1 LAICA
6 ENEELKFL
14 GSGFP
19 LFYNFL
25 KYCMFILLVLLL
37 SNGVYNLYTNYN
49 GDFCTEN
56 GDKEEDGCK
65 LNWMSKLSLP
75 NKMNNPSA
83 MQIQQDLNLVSC
95 FLIIVILL
103 LFRRSQRRIN
113 AEIDELQNSPSDYT
127 IMVRGI
133 PTNKDSDYNESLKNF
148 FTNNIDPVKKYN
160 VTKVNLL
167 WEIDEI
173 EEIET
178 KIKENI
184 KRKQNLLER
193 GTGHEDREI
202 KELDEENEK
211 VEKELEEKLEKIER
225 SPEYFAGMAFVSFR
239 TEDGH

>member
-1 LAICA
+1 
-6 ENEELKFL
+6 
-14 GSGFP
+14 
-19 LFYNFL
+19 
-25 KYCMFILLVLLL
+25 
-37 SNGVYNLYTNYN
+37 
-49 GDFCTEN
+49 
-56 GDKEEDGCK
+56 
-65 LNWMSKLSLP
+65 
-75 NKMNNPSA
+75 
-83 MQIQQDLNLVSC
+83 
-95 FLIIVILL
+95 LIIVILL